1 MAFFGGRQ
9 LLPLFFFNTTVD
21 SVVGILAAALC
32 VCVCLHKFF
41 AFPILLSSVHS
52 D

>member
-9 LLPLFFFNTTVD
+9 LLPLFFFTTTVD

-32 VCVCLHKFF
+32 VCVF
-41 AFPILLSSVHS
+41 AQILCVS
-52 D
+52 DSTLFSAQ